1 MHQPTVPG
9 WLLMVSCLATG
20 AYCLF
25 RMRRCRGAAREAAGG
40 EALMGFGMAAMAVP
54 AAVLTLPSWH
64 WAVYAAVF
72 GAAGARAL
80 WTLRGGGHEHHLHHL
95 VSCLAMVHMATA
107 MGGPAAGA
115 HSAHHSGAPAGPPLL
130 TAALLLYFAGHALH
144 AGTRLVP
151 VPAGGPAAPGG
162 PAAGWGGQAEAA
174 GWGGRPEV
182 AGACRLSMSLAMLAM
197 LLAQ

>member
-20 AYCLF
+20 AYCLL
-25 RMRRCRGAAREAAGG
+25 RMRRCRGPAREAAGG

-80 WTLRGGGHEHHLHHL
+80 WMLRGGGHQHHLHHL
-95 VSCLAMVHMATA
+95 VSCLAMVYMAAA
-107 MGGPAAGA
+107 MSGPAAAGHTA
-115 HSAHHSGAPAGPPLL
+115 HLSGTPAGPPLL
-130 TAALLLYFAGHALH
+130 TAVLLLYFAGYALRGNQ
-144 AGTRLVP
+144 AGARARRGRLRAGVP
-151 VPAGGPAAPGG
+151 QAPAG
-162 PAAGWGGQAEAA
+162 

-182 AGACRLSMSLAMLAM
+182 AVACRLSMSLAMLAM
-197 LLAQ
+197 LLAL

>member
-20 AYCLF
+20 AYCLL
-25 RMRRCRGAAREAAGG
+25 RMRRCRGPAREAAGG

-80 WTLRGGGHEHHLHHL
+80 WMLRGGGHQHHLHHL
-95 VSCLAMVHMATA
+95 VSCLAMVYMAAA
-107 MGGPAAGA
+107 MSGPAAAGHTA
-115 HSAHHSGAPAGPPLL
+115 HLSGTPAGPPLL
-130 TAALLLYFAGHALH
+130 TAVLLLYFAGYALH

-151 VPAGGPAAPGG
+151 VHVAGASGPGVPQAPAG
-162 PAAGWGGQAEAA
+162 

-182 AGACRLSMSLAMLAM
+182 AVACRLSMSLAMLAM
-197 LLAQ
+197 LLAL

>member
-1 MHQPTVPG
+1 M
-9 WLLMVSCLATG
+9 MSCLATG
-20 AYCLF
+20 AYCLL

-80 WTLRGGGHEHHLHHL
+80 WTLRGGGHHHPLHHL
-95 VSCLAMVHMATA
+95 VSCLAMVYMAAA
-107 MGGPAAGA
+107 MSGPSAAGHTA
-115 HSAHHSGAPAGPPLL
+115 HLSGAPAGPPLL
-130 TAALLLYFAGHALH
+130 TAALLLYFAGYALY

-151 VPAGGPAAPGG
+151 VRATGAEAAAVVPA
-162 PAAGWGGQAEAA
+162 AAGWGG
-174 GWGGRPEV
+174 GPEV
-182 AGACRLSMSLAMLAM
+182 AVACRLSMSLAMLAM
-197 LLAQ
+197 LLPL

>member
-1 MHQPTVPG
+1 
-9 WLLMVSCLATG
+9 MVSCLATG
-20 AYCLF
+20 AYCLL
-25 RMRRCRGAAREAAGG
+25 RMRRCRGPAREAAGG

-80 WTLRGGGHEHHLHHL
+80 WMLRGGGHQHHLHHL
-95 VSCLAMVHMATA
+95 VSCLAMVYMAAA
-107 MGGPAAGA
+107 MSGPAAAGHTA
-115 HSAHHSGAPAGPPLL
+115 HLSGTPAGPPLL
-130 TAALLLYFAGHALH
+130 TAVLLLYFAGYALH

-151 VPAGGPAAPGG
+151 VHVAGASGPGVPQAPAG
-162 PAAGWGGQAEAA
+162 

-182 AGACRLSMSLAMLAM
+182 AVACRLSMSLAMLAM
-197 LLAQ
+197 LLAL